1 MNDPSSP
8 PDGDELGWQ
17 LSTAVVMFH
26 EAIAERLGLSA
37 ADHKALSIVSRAGAM
52 TAGELAQRTGLS
64 PGAVTGLVDRLVA
77 AGYVDRV
84 RDAGDR
90 RRVLIVPASTGQV
103 DLSEIF
109 AALTTAMHELLAKYD
124 QQQVQVIHDY
134 VVGVID
140 VLHEQTRRLS
150 GR

>member
-1 MNDPSSP
+1 MNGPPDP
-8 PDGDELGWQ
+8 PDGDELGWR

-37 ADHKALSIVSRAGAM
+37 ADHKALGIVSRAGSM

-77 AGYVDRV
+77 AGYVERI

-90 RRVLIVPASTGQV
+90 RRVLIVPAQAGHV
-103 DLSEIF
+103 DLSEVF
-109 AALTTAMHELLAKYD
+109 AGLSSAMHEMLAKYD
-124 QQQVQVIHDY
+124 EQQVQVIHDY

-140 VLHEQTRRLS
+140 VLHDQTRRLS
-150 GR
+150 ER